1 MKKTSVLLAD
11 RHPALVE
18 SLRDLLKIMFDAVV
32 IVSDEDSLIE
42 TLDRFDPDLVVVDLE
57 MSVTGEQNVA
67 SLLNRYDSELKF
79 IVLSTREGREV
90 MEKCKRSGASGYILK
105 RSSAGNLIRAVE
117 TVQNGGTFFSA

>member
-1 MKKTSVLLAD
+1 MKKTSALLAD

-57 MSVTGEQNVA
+57 MSVTG
-67 SLLNRYDSELKF
+67 NR
-79 IVLSTREGREV
+79 
-90 MEKCKRSGASGYILK
+90 MWQAC
-105 RSSAGNLIRAVE
+105 
-117 TVQNGGTFFSA
+117 